1 MATGTPIRLVREDG
15 ELIELNAT
23 QIALSTE
30 RTFGP
35 KAIPFAQSERVA
47 IDLNINNA
55 SIRID
60 GFFSDDTQASTA
72 TSAQA
77 RINFNLTNE
86 GTSFC
91 TTANLRHMFGHT
103 VDVFT
108 GSRVLA
114 LSTSSSTDITI
125 SRETDSST
133 ATSYNSSTDV
143 FKIQTTVTNAV
154 TTAQGIASALVT
166 AINDQHSSTFTAS
179 LYDAVDIDGNIQ
191 SNTGVLIVN
200 DTAGKAGNSPFL
212 PVLLSGTQGPA
223 FRPPNTQVFSGGTDA
238 VTKSAGDKVQEI
250 YSIINNSS
258 INTTKQVSD
267 NRTFKDFLLHMI
279 SPFSLS
285 QRMATDFLIEE
296 AATLSSYSDYIV
308 GIQIPFNSKITAG
321 SNEYTAKNFFM
332 GTTISGKDDKDSTN
346 NLAAGTVFSRSNQY
360 TGIQGGLKS
369 MDIVYDAGEAI
380 YNYTMTFLP
389 SDRML

>member
-1 MATGTPIRLVREDG
+1 MPTGTPIRLVREDG

-35 KAIPFAQSERVA
+35 KAVPFMQSERVA

-60 GFFSDDTQASTA
+60 GFFSDDTQASVA

-86 GTSFC
+86 GKTFC
-91 TTANLRHMFGHT
+91 TTNNLGNMFALN
-103 VDVFT
+103 DDNFA

-114 LSTSSSTDITI
+114 LSSSSSTDITM
-125 SRETDSST
+125 SRETTSS

-200 DTAGKAGNSPFL
+200 DTAGRAGNSPFL
-212 PVLLSGTQGPA
+212 PVLLSGRQGPA
-223 FRPPNTQVFSGGTDA
+223 FRPPNTQFFSGGADA

-258 INTTKQVSD
+258 INTTKQISE
-267 NRTFKDFLLHMI
+267 TAIFKSFLEHVV
-279 SPFSLS
+279 SPF
-285 QRMATDFLIEE
+285 ATSMGTTIQD
-296 AATLSSYSDYIV
+296 SSELNFTDYIV

-332 GTTISGKDDKDSTN
+332 ATTISGKDDKDSTN